1 MALLK
6 SNQRCPDAKTFRQVI
21 MEFLP
26 QTEYH
31 LNLMPCSTEV
41 EYPDPEGLPIEHASI
56 PRLFRVK
63 IWDSRIWISH
73 IPYCR
78 YNSSSWMVSV
88 KLRMVGGG
96 IWQPGSASADL
107 VDAWY
112 GAINT
117 AVSWCTPRDG
127 WDPPYDDPHGILEW
141 FLLFCDP
148 EPRRR

>member
-1 MALLK
+1 MTPLK

-56 PRLFRVK
+56 PRLFRVR
-63 IWDSRIWISH
+63 IWSGRIWISH

-88 KLRMVGGG
+88 KLPMVGGG
-96 IWQPGSASADL
+96 TWQPSSTSADL
-107 VDAWY
+107 VSVWY
-112 GAINT
+112 GAMNI
-117 AVSWCTPRDG
+117 AIDWYTPRDG
-127 WDPPYDDPHGILEW
+127 WDPPCNDPYGMLEQYQ
-141 FLLFCDP
+141 FFCDP
-148 EPRRR
+148 EPRKR